1 MECMGHDDKKY
12 LVISRDSLL
21 LIMENKTIRKE
32 ALDWFKTKFEISRG
46 EMYTSKLS
54 CPGIVEQFKSLVF
67 PDSTIGNLFT
77 SSKKVS
83 FTLRKPSK
91 R

>member
-32 ALDWFKTKFEISRG
+32 ALDWFKTKFEISSG
-46 EMYTSKLS
+46 EIYTSKFYTAQES
-54 CPGIVEQFKSLVF
+54 WS
-67 PDSTIGNLFT
+67 N
-77 SSKKVS
+77 SKV
-83 FTLRKPSK
+83 
-91 R
+91 